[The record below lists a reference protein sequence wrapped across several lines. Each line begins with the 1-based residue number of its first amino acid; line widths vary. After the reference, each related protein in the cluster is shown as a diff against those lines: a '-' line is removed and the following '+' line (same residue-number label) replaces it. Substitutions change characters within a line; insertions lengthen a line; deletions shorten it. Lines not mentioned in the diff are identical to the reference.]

1 MTNLIGRLR
10 DRRGVALPLALTGL
24 VVVSLLVTSA
34 LLTGTTES
42 AISSAQSSGTR
53 SLYDAEGA
61 MQNYLSTVMGTG
73 QGLQAGTTDV
83 VLVDGSNR
91 RTVRIT
97 TSLLQNETPTADTRV
112 LTAALLAEPLGAD
125 NTPRGRAVV
134 AMVRQ
139 DASYATMSLN
149 VNEGAVVGTDLTV
162 GGNSKVIDK
171 STQCADTVGA
181 GAVLHSEDANV
192 REAGSGDIQGAVR
205 ESQYSGQAFVN
216 HVLGGRT
223 LPQFAQL
230 ADIKFGPMFNKPS
243 FWNSARPSWNADSVS
258 LRWGCPLGMG
268 LNCSTAGAATGYYPI
283 IAIDAGGGT
292 VDLQGEHGQGIL
304 IILNGSLQITGN
316 FQFKGIMLIDG
327 YIDMSGTG
335 GQTGSKIEGS
345 VIAFGNNTGGRN
357 SRVDESET
365 QGNAVI
371 SYNRC
376 EVNTAQAA
384 YNARA
389 RNNPIYAAPTTAF
402 AWYELIR

>member
-1 MTNLIGRLR
+1 MTTMIARLR
-10 DRRGVALPLALTGL
+10 GRRGVALPLALTGL
-24 VVVSLLVTSA
+24 VVVSLLVTTA

-42 AISSAQSSGTR
+42 AISAAQSNGTR

-61 MQNYLSTVMGTG
+61 MQNYLGTVMGNGT
-73 QGLQAGTTDV
+73 GLQAGTTSV
-83 VLVDGSNR
+83 QLVDGANR

-97 TSLLQNETPTADTRV
+97 TALLENLAPTPDTRL
-112 LTAALLAEPLGAD
+112 LTASLLAEPLDAAGS
-125 NTPRGRAVV
+125 PMGRAVV
-134 AMVRQ
+134 AMVQ
-139 DASYATMSLN
+139 QGANYAIMELN

-181 GAVLHSEDANV
+181 GAVLHADDTTV

-205 ESQYSGQAFVN
+205 ESQYAGQAFVN

-230 ADIKFGPMFNKPS
+230 ADIKFGPMFGKPR
-243 FWNSARPSWNADSVS
+243 FPQNAHPKFDNDSLS

-268 LNCSTAGAATGYYPI
+268 LDCGNAGAATTFYPV
-283 IAIDAGGGT
+283 IAIDADGGV
-292 VDLQGEHGQGIL
+292 VDLQGDHGQGIL
-304 IILNGSLQITGN
+304 IVLNGSLQITGN
-316 FQFKGIMLIDG
+316 FRFKGIMLIDG
-327 YIDMSGTG
+327 FIDMSGTG
-335 GQTGSKIEGS
+335 GQTGSKLEGS
-345 VIAFGNNTGGRN
+345 VVAFGNNTNRN

-376 EVNTAQAA
+376 EVNAAQEA
-384 YNARA
+384 YNRRA
-389 RNNPIYAAPTTAF
+389 RENPTYAPPTTTF
-402 AWYELIR
+402 AWYEVVR

>member
-1 MTNLIGRLR
+1 MTTMIARLR

-24 VVVSLLVTSA
+24 VVVSLLVTTA

-42 AISSAQSSGTR
+42 AISSAQANGTR
-53 SLYDAEGA
+53 SLYDAESA

-73 QGLQAGTTDV
+73 QGLQAGERTLE
-83 VLVDGSNR
+83 LVDGSNR
-91 RTVRIT
+91 RDVRIT
-97 TSLLQNETPTADTRV
+97 TSLLENRTPTPDTRV
-112 LTAALLAEPLGAD
+112 LTAAMLAEPLGPD
-125 NTPRGRAVV
+125 GNPTGRAVV

-139 DASYATMSLN
+139 DANYATMSLN
-149 VNEGAVVGTDLTV
+149 VNEGAVVGSDLTV

-181 GAVLHSEDANV
+181 GAVLHADDTNV
-192 REAGSGDIQGAVR
+192 RESGSGDIQGAVR
-205 ESQYSGQAFVN
+205 ESRYSGQAFVN
-216 HVLGGRT
+216 HVLAGRT

-230 ADIKFGPMFNKPS
+230 ADIKFGAMFGTRA
-243 FWNSARPSWNADSVS
+243 FWNSARPSFNADSLR

-268 LNCSTAGAATGYYPI
+268 IDCGSAGTATTYYPV
-283 IAIDAGGGT
+283 IAIDAGGGV

-316 FQFKGIMLIDG
+316 FRFKGIMLIDG

-335 GQTGSKIEGS
+335 GQTGSKIEGA
-345 VIAFGNNTGGRN
+345 VVAFGNNTNRN

-376 EVNTAQAA
+376 EVNAAQEA
-384 YNARA
+384 YNRRA
-389 RNNPIYAAPTTAF
+389 RENPTYAPPTATF
-402 AWYELIR
+402 AWYEVVR